1 MKTPHDVLFDE
12 THEWAHRDDDDVVSV
27 GISDYAQDQLGD
39 VVFVELPEA
48 GRKVAKGD
56 QVAVIESVKTAS
68 DIYTPVS
75 GTIIEVNG
83 ALEAT
88 PELVNESPYKEGWL
102 FRVRMDDPTEYDS
115 LLSPDAY
122 EALTEGE

>member
-83 ALEAT
+83 ALETT